1 MHLPPSRKIWTLNR
15 LWNRGRSRWRNRGN
29 SPHRSPIKTATQD
42 CQRSLRT
49 GAQPL
54 VTWILE
60 TRHHGRGKK
69 LAWSADTLEP
79 RNVLMCGITR
89 ENIGY
94 PSKAGLEG
102 APSRGR
108 LWGLGGRRGRRVRLH
123 TGANCV
129 LRLMILAT
137 PSAGPSLRAMW
148 PGAVGLFDFTVI
160 TDIHRILRLS
170 SSARGKSKEMLRSAR
185 VPGQI

>member
-54 VTWILE
+54 VTWSWKRGIMDGGKNWLDLQILWSPE
-60 TRHHGRGKK
+60 MCWCAELQEKTLDIRQRQFGR
-69 LAWSADTLEP
+69 
-79 RNVLMCGITR
+79 C
-89 ENIGY
+89 
-94 PSKAGLEG
+94 
-102 APSRGR
+102 PSRGR

-137 PSAGPSLRAMW
+137 PRAGPSLRAMW